1 MVKHK
6 HSLTTLTVFMLA
18 AVLGC
23 GGVGGGSSESGSG
36 NGSAGDSG
44 DGYVVQIAGSSTV
57 APVSSAVTEE
67 AESAIGVIATVDTT
81 GTGTGMERLSKGECD
96 ITGASRPM
104 KDTEAEACA
113 ANDIE
118 YIELKI
124 GMDGISV
131 VVHPENDWCDSLSV
145 AQLKKLWEAGSTV
158 KKWNELDP
166 SWPDEEIK
174 LFGPD
179 DKSGTYDYFNES
191 IIGEVAEGEKPCR
204 SDYTPAVKDTVLV
217 DGVKGDKY
225 ALGYFGFAYYV
236 ANKDSLKIVKV
247 ATEDDK
253 SNAVEP
259 TETTIEDGSY
269 NPLSRPLF
277 IYVNTASLKEKP
289 EVEKFVK
296 FYLGDGQEMVSRVGY
311 VQVPAN
317 VVEQARAKVDAVL
330 GGE

>member
-1 MVKHK
+1 MQR
-6 HSLTTLTVFMLA
+6 LLATLMLLSLA
-18 AVLGC
+18 AMIGC
-23 GGVGGGSSESGSG
+23 SG
-36 NGSAGDSG
+36 GSAGKGDNSG
-44 DGYVVQIAGSSTV
+44 EDYVVQIAGSSTV
-57 APVSSAVTEE
+57 APVSAAVTEE
-67 AESAIGVIATVDTT
+67 AETAIGVIATVDTT

-104 KDTEAEACA
+104 KPDEAEACA
-113 ANDIE
+113 ANGIE

-131 VVHPENDWCDSLSV
+131 VVNPENDWCDSLSV
-145 AQLKKLWEAGSTV
+145 AQLKKLWEAGSTLT
-158 KKWNELDP
+158 KWSELDP
-166 SWPDEEIK
+166 SWPDQGIN

-225 ALGYFGFAYYV
+225 ALGYFGYAYYV
-236 ANKDSLKIVKV
+236 ANKDSLKIVSV
-247 ATEDDK
+247 ATKEDLSD
-253 SNAVEP
+253 AVAP

-269 NPLSRPLF
+269 TPLSRPLF
-277 IYVNTASLKEKP
+277 IYVNVASLKEKP
-289 EVEKFVK
+289 DVAKFVK

-311 VQVPAN
+311 VRVPEP
-317 VVEQARAKVDAVL
+317 VLETARAKVADAM
-330 GGE
+330 GE